1 MLRFSN
7 FLFPEARTPA
17 DDARVIQESLAE
29 AKLCDALGVEVL
41 WLAEHHFDGN
51 CAYVDPVTFAG
62 AVAGAT
68 SRITIGFAVAQTSLH
83 HPIRLAEQIAL
94 LDNLTQGRL
103 IVGLGRG
110 TAYNIYEY
118 QGYGIDPAEAAPRY
132 AEAEQIM
139 LRAWTSPDG
148 FTHDGQ
154 FWQLRVPAFR
164 PRCFTQPHPMVLR
177 GASSVEGA
185 MALGARGLPFMMNVQ
200 SLAETAR
207 RLAAYR
213 GALAAAGLDDAAI
226 ADRLHESWV
235 WRNIVVADTD
245 AEAERIAVPAFQAMV
260 AQRARMRALVQAEQ
274 GADMGAHHVS
284 PANADVEKGL
294 IHGSPAKVAEAMA
307 AIEATGAGG
316 VIGAFRLGPMPA
328 AVTNHSLR
336 LFMEQVAPQFS
347 QPRLQPNRASPVLA
361 TL

>member
-29 AKLCDALGVEVL
+29 AKLCDALGGRGA
-41 WLAEHHFDGN
+41 LARRTSFRRQLRL
-51 CAYVDPVTFAG
+51 CPTRVTFAG

-185 MALGARGLPFMMNVQ
+185 MALGARGPALHDERAV
-200 SLAETAR
+200 AGGDR
-207 RLAAYR
+207 AAAWPPIA
-213 GALAAAGLDDAAI
+213 GAIGPAAGLDDAG
-226 ADRLHESWV
+226 DR
-235 WRNIVVADTD
+235 RP
-245 AEAERIAVPAFQAMV
+245 PA
-260 AQRARMRALVQAEQ
+260 
-274 GADMGAHHVS
+274 
-284 PANADVEKGL
+284 
-294 IHGSPAKVAEAMA
+294 
-307 AIEATGAGG
+307 
-316 VIGAFRLGPMPA
+316 
-328 AVTNHSLR
+328 
-336 LFMEQVAPQFS
+336 
-347 QPRLQPNRASPVLA
+347 
-361 TL
+361 

>member
-17 DDARVIQESLAE
+17 DDARVIRESLEE

-68 SRITIGFAVAQTSLH
+68 SRISIGFAVAQTSLH

-94 LDNLTQGRL
+94 LDNLTEGRL

-110 TAYNIYEY
+110 TAYNVYEY
-118 QGYGIDPAEAAPRY
+118 QGYGIDAAEAGPRY
-132 AEAEQIM
+132 EEAEQIM

-148 FTHDGQ
+148 FTHDGH
-154 FWQLRVPAFR
+154 FWQLRVPSLR

-185 MALGARGLPFMMNVQ
+185 MALGKRGLPFMMNVQ
-200 SLAETAR
+200 SLEETGR
-207 RLAAYR
+207 RITAYR
-213 GALAAAGLDDAAI
+213 AALADTGLDEADIAA
-226 ADRLHESWV
+226 RLYDTWV

-260 AQRARMRALVQAEQ
+260 EQRARMRKRVQAEQ
-274 GADMGAHHVS
+274 GVDMGANHVA
-284 PANADVEKGL
+284 PANADVNKGL

-328 AVTNHSLR
+328 AVTNRSLE

-347 QPRLQPNRASPVLA
+347 RKREPALA
-361 TL
+361 C